1 MKIVSTKRG
10 STVVSL
16 SIVIAL
22 IGFLVTPQAT
32 AASKVPK
39 KDYQAYISSVR
50 SLVSAEN
57 SILKKYG
64 SVTGE
69 NYTDDETMYVVLTDL
84 TAEVNRFITKIERI
98 QPKNSTLRAAHN
110 IYIEGWNLQFEAMLL
125 TLEALEDQSYA
136 GMARANKVLAQG
148 RAKISEYRARIQK
161 LG

>member
-1 MKIVSTKRG
+1 MKIVSTKKG

>member
-1 MKIVSTKRG
+1 MKIVSTKKG

-69 NYTDDETMYVVLTDL
+69 NYTDDETMYLVLTDL

>member
-1 MKIVSTKRG
+1 MKIMNAKRG
-10 STVVSL
+10 SAVVSI

-22 IGFLVTPQAT
+22 IGFLIAPQA
-32 AASKVPK
+32 AVASKVSK
-39 KDYQAYISSVR
+39 KDFQAYMSSVR

-57 SILKKYG
+57 SILRKYG

-84 TAEVNRFITKIERI
+84 TGEINRFITRLERI
-98 QPKNSTLRAAHN
+98 QPKNSTLRSAHN
-110 IYIEGWNLQFEAMLL
+110 IYIQGWNLQFEAMLL

-136 GMARANKVLAQG
+136 GMARSNKVLAQG